1 MPQQFP
7 AVSVKDNG
15 VFVWRESRR
24 YGDLMVHFALR
35 FWFHANGSG
44 KHRMKGPEPFRN
56 ICLTIESQKYSYPA
70 PAKFRV
76 GAGTKGDR
84 REFKRRQV
92 ILPWDLSLGRG
103 VEEA

>member
-1 MPQQFP
+1 LQALLQSLASPFAGFGHDLTFNVSQTGKRFGCWFHKMTRLAWFTFCRSRNRYSLDIKD
-7 AVSVKDNG
+7 SVKMHPK
-15 VFVWRESRR
+15 
-24 YGDLMVHFALR
+24 LPI
-35 FWFHANGSG
+35 GS
-44 KHRMKGPEPFRN
+44 KE
-56 ICLTIESQKYSYPA
+56 L
-70 PAKFRV
+70 V